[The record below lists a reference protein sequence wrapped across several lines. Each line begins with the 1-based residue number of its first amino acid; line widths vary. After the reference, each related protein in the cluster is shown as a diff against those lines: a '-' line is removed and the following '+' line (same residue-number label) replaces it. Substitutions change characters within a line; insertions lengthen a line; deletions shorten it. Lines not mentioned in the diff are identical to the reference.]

1 MSFSGNLKIISELRN
16 STIFIETE
24 NHIQSNKI
32 VQIQTLA
39 GMQVQIA
46 EYSNINCSKGT
57 IRVGE
62 RFCNYD
68 DNAFKHELAQYGV
81 VDLYKVKQKI
91 EGSLED
97 TGTIFPTFEGCNLP
111 NSVKIA
117 WISFEVRQYIPVPR
131 QCSKGQLKNLQSRT
145 R

>member
-1 MSFSGNLKIISELRN
+1 MVRSLLKLKNR
-16 STIFIETE
+16 
-24 NHIQSNKI
+24 IQSKNI
-32 VQIQTLA
+32 VLIQTLA
-39 GMQVQIA
+39 GTQVQIA
-46 EYSNINCSKGT
+46 EHPNLYFSKANI
-57 IRVGE
+57 RDGE
-62 RFCNYD
+62 RFFNYD
-68 DNAFKHELAQYGV
+68 YDIFKHELAQYGV